1 MIDASDRSILKILQK
16 DGRASVSYISDQI
29 GLSIPAVSDRIK
41 KMQDIGIIKGYEAII
56 DTKKIGCDVS
66 AFITIVSESS
76 AHFND
81 VIENAENS
89 SEVVKCYT
97 TTGSGSHILYVV
109 TKNTSSLETLLR
121 KIQSWP
127 GVIRT
132 ITNLVLSSYKDFKNL
147 PMSSDK
153 ENIT

>member
-1 MIDASDRSILKILQK
+1 MLDSSDRSILKILQK
-16 DGRASVSYISDQI
+16 DGRASASYISDQI

-66 AFITIVSESS
+66 AFITIFSESS
-76 AHFND
+76 AHFNN

-127 GVIRT
+127 GVTRT
-132 ITNLVLSSYKDFKNL
+132 VTNLVLSSYKDFKNL
-147 PMSSDK
+147 PMSLD
-153 ENIT
+153 

>member
-1 MIDASDRSILKILQK
+1 MIDTCDRSILKILQK
-16 DGRASVSYISDQI
+16 DGRASASYISDQI

-41 KMQDIGIIKGYEAII
+41 KMQDVGIIKGYEAII

-89 SEVVKCYT
+89 SEVVKCFT

-109 TKNTSSLETLLR
+109 TKNTSSLEVLLR

-127 GVIRT
+127 GVTST

-147 PMSSDK
+147 PMSLDK
-153 ENIT
+153 EKIV

>member
-1 MIDASDRSILKILQK
+1 MIDASDKSILKILQK
-16 DGRASVSYISDQI
+16 DGRASASFISDQI

>member
-1 MIDASDRSILKILQK
+1 MLDSSDRSILKILQK
-16 DGRASVSYISDQI
+16 DGRASASYISDQI

-76 AHFND
+76 AHFNN

-127 GVIRT
+127 GVTRT
-132 ITNLVLSSYKDFKNL
+132 VTNLVLSSYKDFKNL
-147 PMSSDK
+147 PMSLD
-153 ENIT
+153 

>member
-1 MIDASDRSILKILQK
+1 MIDDSDRSILKILQK
-16 DGRASVSYISDQI
+16 DGRASASYISDQI

-56 DTKKIGCDVS
+56 DTKKIGFDVS

-153 ENIT
+153 EKIT

>member
-1 MIDASDRSILKILQK
+1 MQLADR
-16 DGRASVSYISDQI
+16 G
-29 GLSIPAVSDRIK
+29 PAVSDRIK

-153 ENIT
+153 EKIT

>member
-1 MIDASDRSILKILQK
+1 MIDVQDKSILKILQA
-16 DGRASVSYISDQI
+16 DGRASASYIADII
-29 GLSIPAVSDRIK
+29 GLSVPAVSDRIRK
-41 KMQDIGIIKGYEAII
+41 LQDIGIIKGYQAVI

-81 VIENAENS
+81 VIENAENNQ
-89 SEVVKCYT
+89 EVVKCYT

-121 KIQSWP
+121 SIQSWP

-147 PMSSDK
+147 PLGM
-153 ENIT
+153 ENKN

>member
-16 DGRASVSYISDQI
+16 DGRASASYISDQI

>member
-1 MIDASDRSILKILQK
+1 MLDSSDRSILKILQK
-16 DGRASVSYISDQI
+16 DGRASASYISDQI

-76 AHFND
+76 AHFNN

-89 SEVVKCYT
+89 TEVVKCYT

-127 GVIRT
+127 GVTRT
-132 ITNLVLSSYKDFKNL
+132 VTNLVLSSYKDFKNL
-147 PMSSDK
+147 PMSLD
-153 ENIT
+153 